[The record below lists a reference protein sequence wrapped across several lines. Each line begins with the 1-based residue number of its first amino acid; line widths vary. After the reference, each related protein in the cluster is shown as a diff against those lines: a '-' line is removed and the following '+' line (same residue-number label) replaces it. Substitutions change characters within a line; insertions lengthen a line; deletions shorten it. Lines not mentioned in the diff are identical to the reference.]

1 MRRVAVTGLGVISP
15 IGLNSQEFWQSLLRG
30 RSGIG
35 PIESVNCDGL
45 RFANAAEVRG
55 FDPLLWLDAKQ
66 ASQMDR
72 SAQMAVAAAVQAVES
87 SAIAFDPLRS
97 AVVTG
102 CSVGGQPTED
112 SVYRQLYE
120 EKKTRFD
127 PLTIPRIMGNAAAS
141 WISMRFG
148 IQGPCFNVS
157 TACASAAHA
166 MGHAFWMIRSGSV
179 DTALTGGT
187 EAPITFSMLRG
198 WEAMRVVAPDTCRP
212 FSRDRR
218 GMILAEGA
226 AFFVLEDMGA
236 ARARGANIIAEIC
249 GFGMSA
255 DASHLTQPSSSG
267 AALAMRQALE
277 DARMPAAD
285 VGYINAHGTGTPAN
299 DPAEVRSIRSV
310 FAAPP
315 PISSTK
321 SMHGHALGAGP
332 ALEALATVLALQH
345 GVLPPTANFNEP
357 DPDCDVD
364 VIPNAVREQKARAA
378 LSNSFAF
385 GGLNAVLAFRAF

>member
-15 IGLNSQEFWQSLLRG
+15 IGLNSQEFWQSLLRA

-72 SAQMAVAAAVQAVES
+72 SAQMAVAAAVQAAES

>member
-15 IGLNSQEFWQSLLRG
+15 IGLNSQEFWQSLLRA

-72 SAQMAVAAAVQAVES
+72 SAQMAVAAAVQAAES

-120 EKKTRFD
+120 EKNMRFD

>member
-72 SAQMAVAAAVQAVES
+72 SAQMAVAAAVQAAES

-255 DASHLTQPSSSG
+255 DASHLTLPSSSG